1 MALRH
6 FDVCVVR
13 MSRTRQIFSGH
24 TKFPP
29 KSSNLRLQSPYHLL
43 PLTNTTVDPAPNM
56 SYSDIYLRPPRA
68 LGPRLPRTLS
78 LRDHILQAYLPYFT
92 ANHFRN
98 ESDVEFVLDGWLRSH
113 PDLRDPSFD
122 SPVSERT
129 FRKAF
134 YLVIECMVDA
144 EECGDPPPGAGR
156 RLIAF
161 LEDLWV
167 DDMRLGSR
175 RGADRAKRLFRA
187 LAEVSNAAAS
197 GSIGS
202 VLRTFFLGWLYE
214 IAEEEDTISLA
225 GWCSGIVRSCMD
237 PRDKQDCLRAI
248 ASLRPDVLSEL
259 HGRGSDWLSLQSM
272 ETPIR
277 KWPRRR
283 RADGRQWWDREND
296 RRIRRL
302 IEDQEYLDRA
312 AERNRRNLDLRLPDL
327 SYDIWPR
334 PVGRSRSSGSLE
346 RALRRSRSPLPLMY
360 SDDEGQYTGRRNTL
374 YLDDVRL
381 DERLRESRLEQR
393 FHKIGPAAYIEGIT
407 TRDSLRDPRL
417 SRPRLRELDI

>member
-1 MALRH
+1 
-6 FDVCVVR
+6 
-13 MSRTRQIFSGH
+13 
-24 TKFPP
+24 
-29 KSSNLRLQSPYHLL
+29 
-43 PLTNTTVDPAPNM
+43 M
-56 SYSDIYLRPPRA
+56 SYLDTYLCPPRA
-68 LGPRLPRTLS
+68 LGPRYPRTLS

-113 PDLRDPSFD
+113 PDLRDATFN

-134 YLVIECMVDA
+134 YLVIQCMVDA
-144 EECGDPPPGAGR
+144 EECSDPPPGAGR
-156 RLIAF
+156 RLIAI

-167 DDMRLGSR
+167 DDMRGGSG

-187 LAEVSNAAAS
+187 LAEVSNAASS

-214 IAEEEDTISLA
+214 IAEEEDSLSLA
-225 GWCSGIVRSCMD
+225 GWCSGILRSCMD

-248 ASLRPDVLSEL
+248 TALRPEVIVEL
-259 HGRGSDWLSLQSM
+259 HGRGSDWVSLQAM
-272 ETPIR
+272 DVPVR

-283 RADGRQWWDREND
+283 RADGRQWWDLEND

-302 IEDQEYLDRA
+302 IEQDQDYLDRA
-312 AERNRRNLDLRLPDL
+312 VERERRRVDLRLPGL
-327 SYDIWPR
+327 SDDYWPR
-334 PVGRSRSSGSLE
+334 DIGRSRSSESLD
-346 RALRRSRSPLPLMY
+346 RAYRRSRSPRLLSY
-360 SDDEGQYTGRRNTL
+360 GNDDLYATRRTAL
-374 YLDDVRL
+374 YLDDVPY
-381 DERLRESRLEQR
+381 DDSLRESRLERR
-393 FHKIGPAAYIEGIT
+393 FREIGPAAYIEDIT

-417 SRPRLRELDI
+417 SRPRLRDLSV

>member
-1 MALRH
+1 
-6 FDVCVVR
+6 
-13 MSRTRQIFSGH
+13 
-24 TKFPP
+24 
-29 KSSNLRLQSPYHLL
+29 
-43 PLTNTTVDPAPNM
+43 M

-68 LGPRLPRTLS
+68 VGARYPRTLS

-92 ANHFRN
+92 ANHFCN

-113 PDLRDPSFD
+113 PDLRDSSLN

-134 YLVIECMVDA
+134 YLVIQCMVDA

-167 DDMRLGSR
+167 DDMRLGPG
-175 RGADRAKRLFRA
+175 RGADRANRLFRA

-202 VLRTFFLGWLYE
+202 VLRSFFLGWLYE

-225 GWCSGIVRSCMD
+225 GWCSGIMRSCMD

-248 ASLRPDVLSEL
+248 ASLRPNVLSEL
-259 HGRGSDWLSLQSM
+259 HGRGLDWLSLQSM
-272 ETPIR
+272 DTPTR

-296 RRIRRL
+296 KRIRRL

-312 AERNRRNLDLRLPDL
+312 AERNRRNLDLHLPDL
-327 SYDIWPR
+327 AYDLWPR
-334 PVGRSRSSGSLE
+334 SIGRSRSSGSLD
-346 RALRRSRSPLPLMY
+346 RALQPATKLLITYCDTLP
-360 SDDEGQYTGRRNTL
+360 SDAMDPAGAYHDNSNADMQDIGNHYGEVGQIGQGPYFNIPNLDPSLNNLLDHEMANGHLGGANGISL
-374 YLDDVRL
+374 SQAYGDDVSSEALTPSDSKSAAR
-381 DERLRESRLEQR
+381 RGSRC
-393 FHKIGPAAYIEGIT
+393 
-407 TRDSLRDPRL
+407 
-417 SRPRLRELDI
+417 

>member
-1 MALRH
+1 
-6 FDVCVVR
+6 
-13 MSRTRQIFSGH
+13 MSSTRQPGSGNN
-24 TKFPP
+24 KYLSRR
-29 KSSNLRLQSPYHLL
+29 SSPLFQRSYHLYL
-43 PLTNTTVDPAPNM
+43 HTSPTANPAPIM
-56 SYSDIYLRPPRA
+56 SYTDIYLRPPRA
-68 LGPRLPRTLS
+68 LGPRYPRTLS

-92 ANHFRN
+92 ANYFRT
-98 ESDVEFVLDGWLRSH
+98 ESDVEYVLDGWLRSH
-113 PDLRDPSFD
+113 ADLRDSSLN

-134 YLVIECMVDA
+134 YLVIQCMVDA

-156 RLIAF
+156 RLIAI

-167 DDMRLGSR
+167 DDMRVGSG

-187 LAEVSNAAAS
+187 LAEVSNAASS

-214 IAEEEDTISLA
+214 IAEEEDSLSLA
-225 GWCSGIVRSCMD
+225 GWCSGILRSCMD

-248 ASLRPDVLSEL
+248 TTLRPEIIAEL
-259 HGRGSDWLSLQSM
+259 HGRESDWMSLQSM
-272 ETPIR
+272 DVPVR

-302 IEDQEYLDRA
+302 VEDQDYLDRA
-312 AERNRRNLDLRLPDL
+312 VERERRRVDLRLPGLPDD
-327 SYDIWPR
+327 YWPR
-334 PVGRSRSSGSLE
+334 DIGRSRSSGSLD
-346 RALRRSRSPLPLMY
+346 RAFRRSRSPRLLSLGDGDPY
-360 SDDEGQYTGRRNTL
+360 ATRRTAL
-374 YLDDVRL
+374 YVDDVPY
-381 DERLRESRLEQR
+381 DDSLREARLEQR
-393 FHKIGPAAYIEGIT
+393 FRDIGPAAYIEGIT

-417 SRPRLRELDI
+417 SRPRLRDLSV

>member
-1 MALRH
+1 
-6 FDVCVVR
+6 
-13 MSRTRQIFSGH
+13 
-24 TKFPP
+24 
-29 KSSNLRLQSPYHLL
+29 
-43 PLTNTTVDPAPNM
+43 M
-56 SYSDIYLRPPRA
+56 SYTDVYLRPPRA
-68 LGPRLPRTLS
+68 LGSRYPRTLS

-113 PDLRDPSFD
+113 PDLRDSSLN

-134 YLVIECMVDA
+134 YLVIQCMVDA
-144 EECGDPPPGAGR
+144 ENCGGPSPGAGR

-167 DDMRLGSR
+167 DDMRLGR
-175 RGADRAKRLFRA
+175 GRGADRAIRLFRA

-214 IAEEEDTISLA
+214 IAEEEDSISLA
-225 GWCSGIVRSCMD
+225 RWCSGIVRSCMD

-248 ASLRPDVLSEL
+248 ASLRPDLLSEL
-259 HGRGSDWLSLQSM
+259 NGRRSDWLSLQSM
-272 ETPIR
+272 DTPIR
-277 KWPRRR
+277 KWPRWR

-296 RRIRRL
+296 KRIRRL

-312 AERNRRNLDLRLPDL
+312 AERNRRNLDLHLPDL
-327 SYDIWPR
+327 AYDIWPR
-334 PVGRSRSSGSLE
+334 SIGRSRSSGSLD
-346 RALRRSRSPLPLMY
+346 RALRRSRSPLAIMY
-360 SDDEGQYTGRRNTL
+360 REDDDMYTNRRNRS
-374 YLDDVRL
+374 YLDDVRF
-381 DERLRESRLEQR
+381 DDRVRESRLDQR
-393 FHKIGPAAYIEGIT
+393 YREIRPAAYIDGIT
-407 TRDSLRDPRL
+407 ARDSLRDPRL
-417 SRPRLRELDI
+417 SRTRLRELAG

>member
-1 MALRH
+1 
-6 FDVCVVR
+6 
-13 MSRTRQIFSGH
+13 
-24 TKFPP
+24 
-29 KSSNLRLQSPYHLL
+29 
-43 PLTNTTVDPAPNM
+43 M
-56 SYSDIYLRPPRA
+56 SYTDIYLRPLRA
-68 LGPRLPRTLS
+68 LGSRHPRTLS
-78 LRDHILQAYLPYFT
+78 LGDHILQAYLPYFT

-113 PDLRDPSFD
+113 PDLRDASLN

-134 YLVIECMVDA
+134 YLVIQCMIDA

-156 RLIAF
+156 RLIAI

-167 DDMRLGSR
+167 DDMTVGSG
-175 RGADRAKRLFRA
+175 RGADRANRLFRA

-214 IAEEEDTISLA
+214 IAEEEDSISLA
-225 GWCSGIVRSCMD
+225 GWCSGILRSCMD

-248 ASLRPDVLSEL
+248 TALRSDVIAEL
-259 HGRGSDWLSLQSM
+259 HGGGIGSDWLSLQSM
-272 ETPIR
+272 GTPIR

-283 RADGRQWWDREND
+283 RAEGRQWWDREND

-312 AERNRRNLDLRLPDL
+312 AERNRRNLDLRLPAL
-327 SYDIWPR
+327 TYDIWPR
-334 PVGRSRSSGSLE
+334 SIGRSRSSGSLD
-346 RALRRSRSPLPLMY
+346 RALRRSRSPLAPMY
-360 SDDEGQYTGRRNTL
+360 SDDDEIHTRRRNAPL
-374 YLDDVRL
+374 LDDVRYE
-381 DERLRESRLEQR
+381 DRLRESRLEQR
-393 FHKIGPAAYIEGIT
+393 YHDIGPAACVEGIIA
-407 TRDSLRDPRL
+407 RDSLRDPRL
-417 SRPRLRELDI
+417 SRPRLRELDD